1 MNIRFLVLLVV
12 VLVSASVACAA
23 SQAPTAVLPQDSPVA
38 RIAVFSESISG
49 GALIPAE
56 FTCDGTDLSPH
67 FRWGEPPPGAKS
79 FAVVVDDPDAPRGVF
94 THWLVYGLSANSR
107 ALAAGAPAGERLG
120 NGGTQGKNDF
130 GVTGYRGPCPPR
142 GQAHEYRFFVY
153 ALDADP
159 GLAPGMKA
167 ADLLAAMRG
176 HVLAVGQLSA
186 NYQRR

>member
-1 MNIRFLVLLVV
+1 
-12 VLVSASVACAA
+12 VA
-23 SQAPTAVLPQDSPVA
+23 Q
-38 RIAVFSESISG
+38 IAVFSESISG

-56 FTCDGTDLSPH
+56 FTCDGTDRSPNL
-67 FRWGEPPPGAKS
+67 RWGDPPAGAKS
-79 FAVVVDDPDAPRGVF
+79 FAVVVDDPDATRGVF
-94 THWLVYGLSANSR
+94 THWLVYGLPADTR

-130 GVTGYRGPCPPR
+130 GVNGYRGPCPPR

-159 GLAPGMKA
+159 GLAPGVKA
-167 ADLLAAMRG
+167 ADLMAAMRG
-176 HVLAVGQLSA
+176 HVLAAGQLSA